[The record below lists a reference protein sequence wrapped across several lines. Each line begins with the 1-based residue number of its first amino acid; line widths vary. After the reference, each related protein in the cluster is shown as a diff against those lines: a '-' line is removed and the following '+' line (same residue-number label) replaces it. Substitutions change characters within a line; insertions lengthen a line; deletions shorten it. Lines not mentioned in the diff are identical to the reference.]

1 MRIGFPNQ
9 GIFNHLKP
17 SSFLHADGGTDFT
30 LDTTSVDFG
39 VGLGDDETMS
49 VMVTVAD
56 DTLVEGMENYILA
69 VSVRSGP
76 ATVGAS
82 PTVTV
87 DLGDNDGELV

>member
-1 MRIGFPNQ
+1 M
-9 GIFNHLKP
+9 
-17 SSFLHADGGTDFT
+17 
-30 LDTTSVDFG
+30 
-39 VGLGDDETMS
+39 
-49 VMVTVAD
+49 MVTVSD

-69 VSVRSGP
+69 VSVSSGP

>member
-1 MRIGFPNQ
+1 M
-9 GIFNHLKP
+9 
-17 SSFLHADGGTDFT
+17 
-30 LDTTSVDFG
+30 
-39 VGLGDDETMS
+39 
-49 VMVTVAD
+49 MVTVAD
-56 DTLVEGMENYILA
+56 DMLVEGMENYILA

>member
-1 MRIGFPNQ
+1 M
-9 GIFNHLKP
+9 
-17 SSFLHADGGTDFT
+17 
-30 LDTTSVDFG
+30 
-39 VGLGDDETMS
+39 
-49 VMVTVAD
+49 MVTVSD

-69 VSVRSGP
+69 VLVSSGP